1 MGARVT
7 GSMGARV
14 TGSMGARVTGFR
26 GRDWNR
32 SSRVARRKGNALSD
46 LGGGG
51 GALGLDAERGLDARL
66 GALGVARGQCAGLR
80 VVRKR
85 DG

>member
-7 GSMGARV
+7 GVAGV
-14 TGSMGARVTGFR
+14 TGVP
-26 GRDWNR
+26 GRESNR
-32 SSRVARRKGNALSD
+32 SSLLLARRGGRKGNALSD

-66 GALGVARGQCAGLR
+66 GALGVARGRRAGLR
-80 VVRKR
+80 
-85 DG
+85 